1 MKQILLP
8 ILSISLVACSAH
20 KDQTAVSVPSEPP
33 VVIGG
38 KRPSV
43 SPAAVVP
50 MARIYKTDGDY
61 ASLVPVSFDQ
71 RQKRLISYPAP
82 SDLAGGEPVRLSGG
96 YLLDRRGVSANTA
109 FTRWTYREYSAME
122 SAPTAS
128 EIVAAIVPGAR
139 VTEIYQMPFAASAPD
154 AAARCDSLIAE
165 GLPGCRLIYSLP
177 VMRADEK
184 KHTD

>member
-1 MKQILLP
+1 M
-8 ILSISLVACSAH
+8 
-20 KDQTAVSVPSEPP
+20 
-33 VVIGG
+33 
-38 KRPSV
+38 
-43 SPAAVVP
+43 
-50 MARIYKTDGDY
+50 
-61 ASLVPVSFDQ
+61 
-71 RQKRLISYPAP
+71 
-82 SDLAGGEPVRLSGG
+82 RLSGG

-128 EIVAAIVPGAR
+128 EIVAAILPGAR